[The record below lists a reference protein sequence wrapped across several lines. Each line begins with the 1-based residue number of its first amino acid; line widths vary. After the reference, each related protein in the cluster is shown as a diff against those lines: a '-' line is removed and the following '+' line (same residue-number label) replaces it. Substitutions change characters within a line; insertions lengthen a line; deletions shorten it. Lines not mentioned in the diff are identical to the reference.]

1 MKTPALLLSLLLAF
15 TSPRAGA
22 GDLSP
27 AAVEKATAIHCGNLT
42 YAGTKSSTCFAD
54 KFLSTANMESSL
66 KVLPNFVPVRLDSDE
81 LFNSP
86 FNVISGEGSFSF
98 TKKDR
103 DNLARYLT
111 CGGFLLA
118 SPGCSDKEWDRSF
131 RNELKAILPD
141 AELVRIPMT
150 HPVFSTVYQIPGLSL
165 KGGGTTLVEGVELN
179 GRLVMIY
186 STEGLN
192 DAKNAKGCC
201 CCGGDMILESQ
212 QVNVNILMYAL
223 LH

>member
-1 MKTPALLLSLLLAF
+1 MKIPALLLMLLLAI
-15 TSPRAGA
+15 TSPHAGA

-27 AAVEKATAIHCGNLT
+27 AALEKATAIHCGNLT
-42 YAGTKSSTCFAD
+42 YAGTKTSTCFAD
-54 KFLSTANMESSL
+54 QFLSTANKESSL
-66 KVLPNFVPVRLDSDE
+66 KVVPNFVAVRLDSDE
-81 LFNSP
+81 FFDSP
-86 FNVISGEGSFSF
+86 FNVISGEGTFSF

-103 DNLARYLT
+103 ENLTRYLT

-141 AELVRIPMT
+141 AKLVRIPMT
-150 HPVFSTVYQIPGLSL
+150 HPVFSTVYQIPSLSL

-192 DAKNAKGCC
+192 DAKHAKGCC
-201 CCGGDMILESQ
+201 CCGGNMILESE